1 MVLIGVD
8 GCPGGWYAV
17 QADRGNAI
25 TGCVYPRFVDLL
37 AGAAEGAIVA
47 VDIPIGL
54 HSIGSR
60 ACDIAARR
68 ALAPRRSSSVFPAP
82 LRPMLGKATHAEA
95 SAVRR
100 AIEGKGMSIQS
111 FAITKKVHEVDLAL
125 ASLPEH
131 ESRVYEVHPEVSF
144 TQMNGGQPMSFAKKK
159 AAGRAERAELLART
173 FGAAPNRLLAERD
186 RALVGADDVL
196 DALVSLWSAMRVK
209 QGTAESLPA
218 IPEADEYGRRMA
230 IFY

>member
-1 MVLIGVD
+1 
-8 GCPGGWYAV
+8 
-17 QADRGNAI
+17 
-25 TGCVYPRFVDLL
+25 
-37 AGAAEGAIVA
+37 
-47 VDIPIGL
+47 
-54 HSIGSR
+54 
-60 ACDIAARR
+60 
-68 ALAPRRSSSVFPAP
+68 
-82 LRPMLGKATHAEA
+82 MLGKATHAEA

-196 DALVSLWSAMRVK
+196 DALVSLWSAMRVR